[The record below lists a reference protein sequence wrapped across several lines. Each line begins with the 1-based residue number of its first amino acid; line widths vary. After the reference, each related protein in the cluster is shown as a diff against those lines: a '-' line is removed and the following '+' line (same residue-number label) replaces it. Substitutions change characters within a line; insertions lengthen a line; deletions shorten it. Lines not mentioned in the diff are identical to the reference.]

1 MAKLMSDTRKGIKK
15 AAIFLIT
22 IGPDAASKVMSQ
34 LSESEVEEISVEIAN
49 FKDIVVEQKE
59 AVLKEFYE
67 DFIARDSFDS
77 GGISYAQDILE
88 KAFGKE
94 KARKMSEKLIKNLS
108 TGPFRF
114 LKDVEPEHLLNMLKS
129 EHPQTIAL
137 ILTYLPY
144 ELASKIL
151 CSLKPELQAEV
162 GVRIAQTDRTSP
174 EVIKKME
181 ELLSKKIKNYANQN
195 LSVVGGV
202 ETIVGILNQV
212 DRGTEKSILS
222 TLEKKNKTL
231 AEEVRNLLFVFEDIL
246 KVDDRA
252 IQRVLKEVDTNLLG
266 KALKGSSKEVK
277 DKIFKNMS
285 ERASMIIQEDMEAMG
300 PLRITDVETAQQ
312 SIVKKIKDLEDAGEI
327 ILARGNEE
335 IVV

>member
-1 MAKLMSDTRKGIKK
+1 MAQEPKKGIKK

-22 IGPDAASKVMSQ
+22 IGTEAASKVMSH
-34 LSESEVEEISVEIAN
+34 LSEGEVEDIAFEIAN
-49 FKDIVVEQKE
+49 YNDIPTEQKE
-59 AVLKEFYE
+59 SILKEFYE
-67 DFIARDSFDS
+67 DFVARDSFDN
-77 GGISYAQDILE
+77 GGLSYAQDILE

-94 KARKMSEKLIKNLS
+94 RAHKMSDRLIKNLS

-114 LKDVEPEHLLNMLKS
+114 LKDVDPEQLLNMIKS

-144 ELASKIL
+144 DMASKIL

-181 ELLSKKIKNYANQN
+181 ELLSKKIKNFTNQN
-195 LSVVGGV
+195 VRVVGGV

-222 TLEKKNKTL
+222 TLEKKDKKL

-246 KVDDRA
+246 KIDDRA
-252 IQRVLKEVDTNLLG
+252 VQRLLKEIDTNILA
-266 KALKGSSKEVK
+266 KALKGSSREVK
-277 DKIFKNMS
+277 EKIFKNMS
-285 ERASMIIQEDMEAMG
+285 ERAALIIQEDMEAMG
-300 PLRITDVETAQQ
+300 PIRITEVELAQQ
-312 SIVKKIKDLEDAGEI
+312 DIVKKIKDLEDAGEI
-327 ILARGNEE
+327 ILARGDEE